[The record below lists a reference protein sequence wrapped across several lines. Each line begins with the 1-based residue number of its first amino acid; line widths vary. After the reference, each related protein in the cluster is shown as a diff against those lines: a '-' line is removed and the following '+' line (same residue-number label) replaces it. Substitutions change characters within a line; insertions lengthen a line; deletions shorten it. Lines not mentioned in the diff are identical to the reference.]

1 MTSNH
6 LVIHDSQ
13 IDTITNTTS
22 ESVTCSLQLLHSG
35 IEPSTKLAYRARERA
50 VKEILDNGFPYSR
63 KLSAHTSCVNALTF
77 SSDGRWLASA
87 GDDPLVMLWNFHQDD
102 LQQPSCGFIGHKAN
116 VFALAFSASN
126 HYLYSGDTDKTIYK
140 YDVTRWSSN
149 LTTPGRPISSYHRHR
164 DSVRSLSS
172 HPANDD
178 ILLSASED
186 GRILLHDSRVTS
198 TNRAQGTLETKF
210 ELTSVQF
217 HPVMHDLFVTG
228 DARGDVCLKDARM
241 AFDTSVKSKGTVQ
254 MYCTSLSKQ
263 GVDHLYRT
271 EIGSVTFD
279 KNGRNLNILQH
290 YLPTIYAL
298 TDPLPLATCSGRN
311 LPDGTPVSPNQRTY
325 ANSCTIKHGSF
336 GGPGLS
342 TDEYYSAGSDDFR
355 GYIWKIPDLETLRLN
370 RERVS
375 AKQWNDAPTGDKRV
389 GESLLFSSD
398 AAFQCELFG
407 NWITGFTPQMSCTRS
422 VPVEL
427 STPVCRLTGHRSIVN
442 TTLFHPQWPL
452 IVTSGIER
460 HILLH
465 SPLPSSPCTESLPLT
480 SQAVRELPE
489 DNPEDRV
496 RFIHALAY
504 GRLDGEDE
512 DDKETI
518 ALFDQIIRNEG
529 QADVFQVGNKYDP
542 DDDDDSDEEIE
553 ARRNLMGQVPA
564 SDSDSE
570 SDYDQRPWSQ
580 DDLPM

>member
-6 LVIHDSQ
+6 L
-13 IDTITNTTS
+13 
-22 ESVTCSLQLLHSG
+22 LLHSG

-87 GDDPLVMLWNFHQDD
+87 GDDPLVMLWDFHQDD

-198 TNRAQGTLETKF
+198 TNGAQGTLETKF

-279 KNGRNLNILQH
+279 KNGTKLAVHMLH

-389 GESLLFSSD
+389 G
-398 AAFQCELFG
+398 
-407 NWITGFTPQMSCTRS
+407 FTPQMSCARS

-518 ALFDQIIRNEG
+518 ALFDQIIRNE
-529 QADVFQVGNKYDP
+529 
-542 DDDDDSDEEIE
+542 DEEVE